1 LLTEIS
7 QISKHSKSRAKNA
20 RVIYVGFIYLSARYA
35 RTSGNNKYKKIV
47 PRFLL
52 LKIKNMGDCK
62 IDIGKLIIEKL
73 EAKDRTIAWLARKIG
88 RNGSNLHKT
97 LKNSKYIHANLLFD
111 ISIVLENDFFA

>member
-1 LLTEIS
+1 
-7 QISKHSKSRAKNA
+7 
-20 RVIYVGFIYLSARYA
+20 
-35 RTSGNNKYKKIV
+35 
-47 PRFLL
+47 
-52 LKIKNMGDCK
+52 MGDCK

-111 ISIVLENDFFA
+111 ISIVLENDFFAYYSQELKELNDENGKIH